1 MTCRLIRAFPLPR
14 LTMPSPSSRVSFR

>member
-14 LTMPSPSSRVSFR
+14 LKMPSPSSRVSFR